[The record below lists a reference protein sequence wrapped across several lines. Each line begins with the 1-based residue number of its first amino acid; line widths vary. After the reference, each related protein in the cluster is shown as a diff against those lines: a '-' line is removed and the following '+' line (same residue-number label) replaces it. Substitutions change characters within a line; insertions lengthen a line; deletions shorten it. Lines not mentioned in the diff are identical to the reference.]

1 MSQRITAATTDSD
14 QQIHLAVQ
22 LTWQHSPAT
31 EMQQLRA
38 YTSRHGLVAL
48 CRSLLIPASSC
59 SSIEQPPMFRSE
71 FSAASPTP
79 FPAQGGG
86 FACLALNYLLD
97 RGLSQPATQ
106 SPGPL
111 AGSRWQ
117 LHHPPRV
124 KRVIQLFMTGG
135 ASPMDTF
142 DYKPEL
148 ERLHGQ
154 LLGPK
159 EKPEG
164 FTAPAG
170 AIMKSPFAFARHGQS
185 GRWVSSVFPEQ
196 AKLVDEMAFLM
207 AMTTK
212 TNVHG
217 PGTYMMNSGFL
228 LPGFPCLGAWVS
240 YALGNLSDDLPT
252 FVVLPDPR
260 GLPYNQ
266 KGCFSSGFL
275 PAVHAGTMIDAAAS
289 QPVPDLFPADEFD
302 FAGGQADEDGLALLQ
317 DLNQRH
323 AQAHAGDSRLDSRI
337 VSYELAAK
345 MQLSAPEAF
354 DLSRESMSVHR
365 QYALD
370 DPVTEDFGRRCLLAR
385 RLVERGVR
393 FVQVWSG
400 PQGATNNWDNH
411 GNIQTE
417 LPPMAAS
424 VDRPI
429 AGLLRD
435 LKARGLDDDTLVIW
449 TTEFGR
455 TPFAQGSQ
463 GRDHN
468 GGSFVSWL
476 WGAGIK
482 QGVAY
487 GASDDWGYQA
497 VENKTWC
504 YDLHATILHLLGID
518 HLRLTLRH
526 NGIDR
531 RLTDVHGQ
539 VIHDILA

>member
-1 MSQRITAATTDSD
+1 MNDSLHSFAGINRR
-14 QQIHLAVQ
+14 QHL
-22 LTWQHSPAT
+22 L
-31 EMQQLRA
+31 
-38 YTSRHGLVAL
+38 
-48 CRSLLIPASSC
+48 
-59 SSIEQPPMFRSE
+59 
-71 FSAASPTP
+71 SA
-79 FPAQGGG
+79 GGG
-86 FACLALNYLLD
+86 FAGLV
-97 RGLSQPATQ
+97 LSQM
-106 SPGPL
+106 L
-111 AGSRWQ
+111 AGDAAADVVQ
-117 LHHPPRV
+117 HHPPKV
-124 KRVIQLFMTGG
+124 KRIIQLFMTGG

-154 LLGPK
+154 MLGPK

-170 AIMKSPFAFARHGQS
+170 AIMKSPFEFAQHGES

-196 AKLVDEMAFLM
+196 ARLVDEMAFLM

-240 YALGNLSDDLPT
+240 YALGNLTDNLPT
-252 FVVLPDPR
+252 FVVLPDAR

-275 PAVHAGTMIDAAAS
+275 PGVHQGTVINAALK
-289 QPVPDLFPADEFD
+289 QPVPNLFPDEKYAAKD
-302 FAGGQADEDGLALLQ
+302 ASTDRAGLELLKQ
-317 DLNQRH
+317 MNLNHRNGRP
-323 AQAHAGDSRLDSRI
+323 GDSRLDARI
-337 VSYELAAK
+337 ASYELAAG
-345 MQLSAPEAF
+345 MQLAAPEAF
-354 DLSRESMSVHR
+354 DLSRESEASHR
-365 QYALD
+365 SYGLS
-370 DPVTEDFGRRCLLAR
+370 DPVTEDFGRRCLLAA
-385 RLVERGVR
+385 RLAERGVR

-400 PQGATNNWDNH
+400 PQGAVNNWDNH

-417 LPPMAAS
+417 LPPMANS

-429 AGLLRD
+429 AALLRD
-435 LKARGLDDDTLVIW
+435 LRARGLDRDTLVIW

-455 TPFAQGSQ
+455 TPFAQGSL

-468 GGSFVSWL
+468 GGSFVTWL

-482 QGVAY
+482 AGTSY
-487 GASDDWGYQA
+487 GQSDDWGYQA
-497 VENKTWC
+497 QENKTWC

-518 HLRLTLRH
+518 HRKLSVRQ

-531 RLTDVHGQ
+531 RLTDVHGH
-539 VIHDILA
+539 VIHDVLS

>member
-1 MSQRITAATTDSD
+1 MRTRPQSVTPSSTRRDW
-14 QQIHLAVQ
+14 LA
-22 LTWQHSPAT
+22 HA
-31 EMQQLRA
+31 
-38 YTSRHGLVAL
+38 
-48 CRSLLIPASSC
+48 
-59 SSIEQPPMFRSE
+59 
-71 FSAASPTP
+71 
-79 FPAQGGG
+79 GGG
-86 FACLALNYLLD
+86 FGSIALAQMLAEAASD
-97 RGLSQPATQ
+97 QPSVETNARE
-106 SPGPL
+106 PKV
-111 AGSRWQ
+111 R
-117 LHHPPRV
+117 RI
-124 KRVIQLFMTGG
+124 IQLFMTGG

-154 LLGPK
+154 MLGPK

-170 AIMKSPFAFARHGQS
+170 AIMKSPFAFAQHGES

-228 LPGFPCLGAWVS
+228 LPGFPCMGAWIS
-240 YALGNLSDDLPT
+240 YALGSLKDNLPT

-266 KGCFSSGFL
+266 RGCFSSGFL
-275 PAVHAGTMIDAAAS
+275 PAVHQGTVISANANP
-289 QPVPDLFPADEFD
+289 PVPDLFASSKFGFATRDADA
-302 FAGGQADEDGLALLQ
+302 AGLDLL
-317 DLNQRH
+317 NNINRRH
-323 AQAHAGDSRLDSRI
+323 AATRADDSRLEARI
-337 VSYELAAK
+337 ASYELAAK

-354 DLSRESMSVHR
+354 DISRESDVLRKS
-365 QYALD
+365 YGIDEPATD
-370 DPVTEDFGRRCLLAR
+370 DFGRRCLLAA
-385 RLVERGVR
+385 RLAERGVR

-411 GNIQTE
+411 GSIPAE
-417 LPPMAAS
+417 LSPMALS
-424 VDRPI
+424 VDKPI
-429 AGLLRD
+429 AALLRD
-435 LKARGLDDDTLVIW
+435 LKSRGLDKDTLVVW

-455 TPFAQGSQ
+455 TPFAQSGV

-468 GGSFVSWL
+468 GGTFVTWL

-482 QGVAY
+482 AGTAY
-487 GASDDWGYQA
+487 GQSDDWGYQA
-497 VENKTWC
+497 AEGKTFC
-504 YDLHATILHLLGID
+504 YDLHATILHLMGID
-518 HLRLTLRH
+518 HTKLTFRQ

-531 RLTDVHGQ
+531 RLTDVHGH
-539 VIHDILA
+539 VVKDILS